1 MLDTDEMEWMR
12 VAAAL
17 VLEGGGTRG
26 AYTAGVLDVFLENEI
41 AFGSVY
47 GVSAGACNAMSYIS
61 GQHGRNRIIFQKYV
75 CDDRY
80 LSISNLRKTGS
91 LFGFGFI
98 FGEMSHELLP
108 FDYDTFFASPV
119 DFRVGA
125 TNIDTGK
132 AVFFSK
138 EDLRKSM
145 DAVRASASLP
155 MVSPIVEFNGYR
167 LLDGGVS
174 DPIPVERS
182 MLDGNERNVL
192 VLTRD
197 ATYRKSARPEFPLP
211 VIKAVYRK
219 YPKLVEALVTRS
231 ERYNSQLELC
241 RRLENQGK
249 VFIIRPSS
257 PVLTSRYEKD
267 PVKLM
272 ELYDRGVRD
281 ARRKRKELQRF
292 LQK

>member
-1 MLDTDEMEWMR
+1 MYDTVGMEWIR
-12 VAAAL
+12 VSVAL

-26 AYTAGVLDVFLENEI
+26 SYTAGVLDVFLENGI
-41 AFGSVY
+41 AFPSVY

-61 GQHGRNRIIFQKYV
+61 KQYRRNKVIFQKYV
-75 CDDRY
+75 CDKRY
-80 LSISNLRKTGS
+80 LSMANLRKTGS

-108 FDYDTFFASPV
+108 FDYKTFFASPV

-125 TNIDTGK
+125 TNIETGK

-138 EDLRKSM
+138 EDLKTSM

-174 DPIPVERS
+174 DPIPVEQS
-182 MLDGNERNVL
+182 MRDGNERNVL

-197 ATYRKSARPEFPLP
+197 ASYRKSARPEFPVP
-211 VIKAVYRK
+211 VIKSVYRK
-219 YPKLVEALVTRS
+219 YPKLVEAMTARS
-231 ERYNSQLELC
+231 ERYNNQLELC
-241 RRLENQGK
+241 RRLESQGK
-249 VFIIRPSS
+249 AFIIRPSS

-272 ELYDRGVRD
+272 ELYYRGVRD
-281 ARRKRKELQRF
+281 ARRKRKELQEF
-292 LQK
+292 LQG

>member
-1 MLDTDEMEWMR
+1 M
-12 VAAAL
+12 AAAL

>member
-249 VFIIRPSS
+249 AFIIRPSS

>member
-1 MLDTDEMEWMR
+1 M
-12 VAAAL
+12 AAAL

-26 AYTAGVLDVFLENEI
+26 AYTAGVLDAFLENEI

-241 RRLENQGK
+241 RRLENQGRA
-249 VFIIRPSS
+249 FIIRPSS

>member
-1 MLDTDEMEWMR
+1 M
-12 VAAAL
+12 AAAL

-197 ATYRKSARPEFPLP
+197 ATYWKSARPEFPLP

-249 VFIIRPSS
+249 AFIIRPSS